1 LEFNLKPLQI
11 GCESVTVLFVCFQ
24 LHDVKVRRMAE
35 LLEKTH
41 SSYFPAFK
49 NIFKGVVA
57 GKELCTFQA
66 KSVFVVTDFID

>member
-1 LEFNLKPLQI
+1 
-11 GCESVTVLFVCFQ
+11 
-24 LHDVKVRRMAE
+24 MAE

-57 GKELCTFQA
+57 GMRFC
-66 KSVFVVTDFID
+66 

>member
-1 LEFNLKPLQI
+1 
-11 GCESVTVLFVCFQ
+11 
-24 LHDVKVRRMAE
+24 MAE

-57 GKELCTFQA
+57 GKELCTFQV

>member
-1 LEFNLKPLQI
+1 
-11 GCESVTVLFVCFQ
+11 
-24 LHDVKVRRMAE
+24 MAE

-57 GKELCTFQA
+57 GKELCRFQG
-66 KSVFVVTDFID
+66 